1 MQQIMK
7 VSLIIP
13 VYNAEKTLPAT
24 LESIRAQLFRDFEVI
39 FVEDAGTDG
48 SMALLEDF
56 CAESGLACKLI
67 RQPENHGA
75 AAARNRALDAA
86 EGEYLA
92 FADADDLLEPQMLEH
107 AVAASQTPDGPADIV
122 GWDWTRGLEASG
134 RYMRQPDY
142 ADPVQALSQ
151 LTGGASRWNLW
162 LFLVRRPLAEE
173 NGIRF
178 VDGADMGEDMQ
189 FILRCFLHA
198 ERVVQI
204 HESLYRWNAAN
215 SSSISRS
222 FAPEKRA
229 QIERNLAE
237 FAREFPGTTFAG
249 ANPDALSDLKLYLK
263 RPLLISSRRSDY
275 ETWYNWFPEANARA
289 TAAVDLPRHTRLL
302 QGMAARRNWAGVR
315 LYFFLIHKVVYGL
328 LYR

>member
-1 MQQIMK
+1 MK
-7 VSLIIP
+7 ASLIIP
-13 VYNAEKTLPAT
+13 VYNAERTLPAT
-24 LESIRAQLFRDFEVI
+24 LDSIRAQTFRDFEVI

-48 SMALLEDF
+48 SLALLEAF

-67 RQPENHGA
+67 RQSENHGA
-75 AAARNRALDAA
+75 AAARNRALDVA

-107 AVAASQTPDGPADIV
+107 AVAASQTPDGSADIV
-122 GWDWTRGLEASG
+122 GWDWTRGLVTSG

-142 ADPVQALSQ
+142 DNPVQALSQ

-162 LFLVRRPLAEE
+162 LFLVRRALVED

-178 VDGADMGEDMQ
+178 IDGADMGEDMQ

-198 ERVVQI
+198 ENVVQL

-222 FAPEKRA
+222 FSPEKRA
-229 QIERNLAE
+229 QIEYNLAE
-237 FAREFPGTTFAG
+237 FAREFPGTTFA
-249 ANPDALSDLKLYLK
+249 ASNPDALSDLKLYLK
-263 RPLLISSRRSDY
+263 RPLLISSRRDDY
-275 ETWYNWFPEANARA
+275 ETWYNWFPEANAHA
-289 TAAVDLPRHTRLL
+289 TVAADLPRHTRIL
-302 QGMAARRNWAGVR
+302 QGMAARRNWTGVR
-315 LYFFLIHKVVYGL
+315 LYYFMIHKAVYGL